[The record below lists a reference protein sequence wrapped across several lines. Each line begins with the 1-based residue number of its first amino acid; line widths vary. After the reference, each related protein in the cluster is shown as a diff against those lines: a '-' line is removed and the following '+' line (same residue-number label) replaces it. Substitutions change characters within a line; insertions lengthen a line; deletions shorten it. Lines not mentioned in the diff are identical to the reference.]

1 MLQKASSFGRSVAR
15 VAAKPAAL
23 NPVGLG
29 ATMAMT
35 PSIANAGENEFAR
48 QAKYGAKPAASTPA
62 TKQAA
67 ATPKTTTP
75 APGPQPKAPP
85 PAPAA
90 ASAAASA
97 PKPAAA
103 PAAAPVKQTFGQA
116 FAAARKAAG
125 GAGGTFSYNS
135 KQYQTN
141 IKGEKYSKSPTPVD
155 TAKPS
160 VPTPPSRPAEL
171 STPAPAAS
179 APKPAL
185 SSPGVTSNIPK
196 MTLPDKM
203 GGSTD
208 KNVYSVT
215 DVTPKPASTPAPS
228 VEKGGSSNPPVTSG
242 NPTPSGGGAITQ
254 DAQKKQKTTQDAGTT
269 FVSNKL
275 AESVQVGDNKYRIV

>member
-1 MLQKASSFGRSVAR
+1 MLFRSEYRTPKVSSPTTPSVSGTAPSGQIPSPNIGVTRTGPDIPGGKSTSLLSRVLQKASSFGRSVAR

-171 STPAPAAS
+171 SAPAAAAS

-185 SSPGVTSNIPK
+185 SSPGVTPNVPK
-196 MTLPDKM
+196 MTLPDNM
-203 GGSTD
+203 GSSSD

-215 DVTPKPASTPAPS
+215 DVTPKRS
-228 VEKGGSSNPPVTSG
+228 EEHTSELQ
-242 NPTPSGGGAITQ
+242 SH
-254 DAQKKQKTTQDAGTT
+254 
-269 FVSNKL
+269 
-275 AESVQVGDNKYRIV
+275 

>member
-1 MLQKASSFGRSVAR
+1 MLFRS
-15 VAAKPAAL
+15 
-23 NPVGLG
+23 
-29 ATMAMT
+29 
-35 PSIANAGENEFAR
+35 
-48 QAKYGAKPAASTPA
+48 
-62 TKQAA
+62 
-67 ATPKTTTP
+67 
-75 APGPQPKAPP
+75 
-85 PAPAA
+85 
-90 ASAAASA
+90 
-97 PKPAAA
+97 
-103 PAAAPVKQTFGQA
+103 KQTFGQA

-171 STPAPAAS
+171 SAPAAAAS

-185 SSPGVTSNIPK
+185 SSPGVTPNVPK
-196 MTLPDKM
+196 MTLPDNM
-203 GGSTD
+203 GSSSD